1 MKQIRDLIARW
12 QVSRLRKLMVPHPF
26 SFPADLMAPKHVLV
40 CLPGKLRELTL
51 VKQFLP
57 TISTLFKTADITLL
71 AIPGVKVADMYP
83 RKGYHIL
90 TPSPDQL
97 TWSGLPKKS
106 YLATLRDY
114 KYDMLIDLNLEH
126 TLFTQAILLSFPAAV
141 RLGRGNHLGNPFY
154 NFEIKTKYLRD
165 EKNIY
170 RSLLETVGTIV
181 NRPITATAHTGQ

>member
-1 MKQIRDLIARW
+1 MKQIKDLVARW
-12 QVSRLRKLMVPHPF
+12 QVSRMRKLVEPHPF
-26 SFPADLMAPKHVLV
+26 SFPADLMSPKHVLV

-126 TLFTQAILLSFPAAV
+126 TLFTQAILLSFPTAV

-181 NRPITATAHTGQ
+181 NRPITATAHPGQ

>member
-1 MKQIRDLIARW
+1 MSQVRNLVARW
-12 QVSRLRKLMVPHPF
+12 QVSRMRKQVEPHAF
-26 SFPADLMAPKHVLV
+26 SFPADLMSPKHVLV
-40 CLPGKLRELTL
+40 CLPGRLRELTL

-57 TISTLFKTADITLL
+57 TISTLFKSADITLL

-97 TWSGLPKKS
+97 TWSRLPKKS

-126 TLFTQAILLSFPAAV
+126 TLFTQAILLSFPTAV

-170 RSLLETVGTIV
+170 RSLLETVGTII
-181 NRPITATAHTGQ
+181 NRPITATAHPGQ

>member
-1 MKQIRDLIARW
+1 MKPVKNILARW
-12 QVSRLRKLMVPHPF
+12 QISRLQKHLEPVQF
-26 SFPADLMAPKHVLV
+26 SFPADLMKPKHVLV

-57 TISTLFKTADITLL
+57 QISALFKSADITLL
-71 AIPGVKVADMYP
+71 AMPGVKVADMYP

-90 TPSPDQL
+90 TPSTEQL
-97 TWSGLPKKS
+97 SWAGLPKKS

-114 KYDMLIDLNLEH
+114 KYDMIIDMNLEYNY
-126 TLFTQAILLSFPAAV
+126 FTQAILLSFPAAV

-170 RSLLETVGTIV
+170 RSLLETIGTII
-181 NRPITATAHTGQ
+181 NRPLAATAQPGQ

>member
-1 MKQIRDLIARW
+1 MKPLKNLLARWHIARLQKQIEPV
-12 QVSRLRKLMVPHPF
+12 QF
-26 SFPADLMAPKHVLV
+26 SFPADLMKPKHVLV

-57 TISTLFKTADITLL
+57 TISTLFKSADITLL
-71 AIPGVKVADMYP
+71 AMPGVKVADMYP

-90 TPSPDQL
+90 TPSTDQL
-97 TWSGLPKKS
+97 SWSGLPKKS

-114 KYDMLIDLNLEH
+114 KYDMIIDMNLEQNF
-126 TLFTQAILLSFPAAV
+126 FTQAILLSFPAAV

-170 RSLLETVGTIV
+170 RSLLETVATIM
-181 NRPITATAHTGQ
+181 NRPLTATAQPGQ